1 MEAFSFSDLVEPG
14 EPIKVLA
21 RVSVLASEAG
31 GKSRPFTK
39 NYRPNHNFGAPE
51 NTQFYIGQVEVP
63 EGAWV
68 YPGETHDLEITFLR
82 GPGLNELLQVGSV
95 WRIQEGKQ
103 LVAKAQLLR
112 RQGDA

>member
-68 YPGETHDLEITFLR
+68 YPGETHDLEVTFLR

-103 LVAKAQLLR
+103 LVAKAQVLR
-112 RQGDA
+112 RQGEA